1 MRKIRDIYKKY
12 HTMPNL
18 QWHQV
23 RVAAV
28 AMQICDGFDLPVDRE
43 RVALACLLHDMG
55 NIVKFKFG
63 KIPELLEGVDI
74 QYWEA
79 IQKEYIDKYGN
90 DDYEANMAIISDI
103 GVDKKVYDIADS
115 IGFHNWCLVDT
126 DGSWEYKIASYAD
139 SRVSPFGVLSLNER
153 LSESSIRYADVDHH
167 TNNIIN
173 TLYDCVRDFEV
184 QIFNHL
190 GFAPS
195 NITNESIQK
204 YIEPLKNFEF

>member
-1 MRKIRDIYKKY
+1 MRKIEDIYKQY

-18 QWHQV
+18 QLHQV

-28 AMQICDGFDLPVDRE
+28 AMQICDGFDLSVDRE

-74 QYWEA
+74 QYWEK
-79 IQKEYIDKYGN
+79 IQKEYIDKYGDN
-90 DDYEANMAIISDI
+90 DHEVNMAIISEIDV
-103 GVDKKVYDIADS
+103 GKEVYDIADS
-115 IGFHNWCLVDT
+115 IGFHNWCSVDK
-126 DGSWEYKIASYAD
+126 DGSWDHKIASYAD
-139 SRVSPFGVLSLNER
+139 SRVSPFGVLSLDDR
-153 LSESSIRYADVDHH
+153 LMDANKRYKDVDHF
-167 TNNIIN
+167 TDNYKD

-190 GFAPS
+190 DFTPS
-195 NITNESIQK
+195 DITDESIRK